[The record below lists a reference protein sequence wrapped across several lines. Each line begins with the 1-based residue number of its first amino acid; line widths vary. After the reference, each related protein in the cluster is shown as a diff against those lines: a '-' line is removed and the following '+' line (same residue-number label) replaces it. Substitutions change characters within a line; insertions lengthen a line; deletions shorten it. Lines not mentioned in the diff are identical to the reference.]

1 MNPQD
6 TTAEPTLILS
16 TPRKRMTNVQRLTHL
31 MEFSTTGPLMQA
43 YIINALISY
52 SEDMLDEDE
61 ETNPV
66 AHSLIAEGAWRRCAK
81 ECLNTLLDHLKSHR

>member
-31 MEFSTTGPLMQA
+31 MKFSTTGPLMQA

-52 SEDMLDEDE
+52 SEDMVDEGE
-61 ETNPV
+61 ETNPD
-66 AHSLIAEGAWRRCAK
+66 HSLFAAGVWRRCAE
-81 ECLNTLLDHLKSHR
+81 ECLTTLRDHLTSHQ

>member
-61 ETNPV
+61 DTSPD
-66 AHSLIAEGAWRRCAK
+66 HSLIATGTWRRCAE
-81 ECLNTLLDHLKSHR
+81 ECLTTLRDHLKSHQ

>member
-16 TPRKRMTNVQRLTHL
+16 APPRKRMTNVQRLTHL

-52 SEDMLDEDE
+52 SEDMVDEDE
-61 ETNPV
+61 ETNPD
-66 AHSLIAEGAWRRCAK
+66 HSLLVAGVWRRCAE
-81 ECLNTLLDHLKSHR
+81 ECLTTLRDHLTSHQ

>member
-52 SEDMLDEDE
+52 SEDMVDEGE
-61 ETNPV
+61 ETNPD
-66 AHSLIAEGAWRRCAK
+66 HSLFAAGVWRRCAE
-81 ECLNTLLDHLKSHR
+81 ECLTTLLDHLKSHR